1 MAYENILYEVSDRI
15 ARITLNRP
23 KVRNALNWNM
33 LNEVSAALKV
43 AELNNDVHVIILK
56 GAGPCFCT
64 GHDMAAMGEAP
75 KHIDERNWTD
85 IVMENEGD
93 DLGLSVWD
101 SRAQVQ
107 GHIDLPLQIWENWKP
122 VIAQVHSYCLGGGTG
137 LALACDLLI
146 ASDDARLG
154 YPPARMMAPGEEI
167 AIFSWHVGLKKAKEL
182 ALTGDS
188 LTAAEML
195 QEGMANYVFPPDEL
209 EQATET
215 IARRIASIDSE
226 LLMLSKTS
234 VNKIYD
240 QQGFSHSLKV
250 AGEYVSLAHHRK
262 SLGDFNKMI
271 KEKGVKAAL
280 EARDAPFGGVMGRFP
295 PVDE

>member
-1 MAYENILYEVSDRI
+1 MAYENILYEVDDRI

-23 KVRNALNWNM
+23 QVRNALNWAM
-33 LNEVSAALKV
+33 LNELSEALKA
-43 AELNNDVHVIILK
+43 AELDNDVGVIILK

-64 GHDMAAMGEAP
+64 GHDVAAMGEAP
-75 KHIDERNWTD
+75 KHIDERKWAE
-85 IVMENEGD
+85 IVIDSEND

-154 YPPARMMAPGEEI
+154 YPPARSMAPGEEI
-167 AIFSWHVGLKKAKEL
+167 AIFAWHVGLKKAKEL

-188 LTAAEML
+188 LTAEEMR
-195 QEGMANYVFPPDEL
+195 QEGMANYIFPPDEL
-209 EQATET
+209 EAATET

-234 VNKIYD
+234 VNRIFD
-240 QQGFSHSLKV
+240 HQGFSHTMKAS
-250 AGEYVSLAHHRK
+250 GEFISLAHHRK
-262 SLGDFNKMI
+262 AIADFNKTI
-271 KEKGVKAAL
+271 KEKGIKAAL

-295 PVDE
+295 PVDK